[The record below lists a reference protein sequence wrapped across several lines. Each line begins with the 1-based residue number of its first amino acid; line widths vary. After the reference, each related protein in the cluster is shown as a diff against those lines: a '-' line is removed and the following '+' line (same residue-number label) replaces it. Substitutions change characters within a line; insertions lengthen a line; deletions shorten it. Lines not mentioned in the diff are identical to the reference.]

1 MTTKILI
8 ADDHPLVREGIKHVL
23 AKINDEKLILQAS
36 NFADA
41 EKIINQQNDLDL
53 ILLDLN
59 MPQMNGVASLI
70 KLRQQLPS
78 TPIVI
83 ISASDDISDIRGA
96 INNGANGYIHKSSS
110 NEVMLNALLLVLSGG
125 LYLPPQWNVSTEK
138 NITPLTHRQKQ
149 VVALLAVGKANKE
162 IAKEFSISDKTV
174 KAHLSEIF
182 KRLEV
187 SNRTQAVHQ
196 ARQLGVLTGY

>member
-23 AKINDEKLILQAS
+23 EKINDDQLILQAS

-59 MPQMNGVASLI
+59 MPQMKGVASLI
-70 KLRQQLPS
+70 KLRQQLPC

-83 ISASDDISDIRGA
+83 ISASDDISDIRGS

-125 LYLPPQWNVSTEK
+125 LYLPPQWNASTEK
-138 NITPLTHRQKQ
+138 NISPLTHRQKQ
-149 VVALLAVGKANKE
+149 VIALLAVGKANKE

-182 KRLEV
+182 KRLQV

-196 ARQLGVLTGY
+196 ARRLGVLTGY

>member
-1 MTTKILI
+1 MTKKILI

-23 AKINDEKLILQAS
+23 EKIDDEQLILQAS
-36 NFADA
+36 NFSDA
-41 EKIINQQNDLDL
+41 EKITNQENDFDL